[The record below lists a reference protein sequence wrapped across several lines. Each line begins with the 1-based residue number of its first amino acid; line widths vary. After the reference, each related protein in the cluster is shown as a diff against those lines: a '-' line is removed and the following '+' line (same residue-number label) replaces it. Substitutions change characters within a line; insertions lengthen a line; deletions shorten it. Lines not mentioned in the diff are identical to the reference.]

1 MDKVLCPVDFS
12 EYSLNALEYAANL
25 LQIRKGNLTL
35 LHIFTEEE
43 FSKSVRSDHP
53 ENNFSSLK
61 EHALEKLRLLSED
74 TEDTFNINC
83 TYNLSIGGVDKTI
96 ANYAES
102 NDFDYIVMGT
112 LGSGYNQQ
120 TIIGSQTMRTVAEAK
135 TPVITVPIQSS
146 FIKLE
151 SVIYAS
157 DYSDL
162 DKLTM
167 QKLVS
172 FIYNFHSRIRFVHVT
187 HTKDKTTEKNY
198 ETFKD
203 DLETFLGYDK
213 ISYHLM
219 EYKEDISHGIQEFV
233 NEHHGDLLV
242 LLKRKRNFLD
252 KLLSSSVSKE
262 LSYFST
268 RPLLI
273 YKE

>member
-1 MDKVLCPVDFS
+1 MDKILCPIDFS

-35 LHIFTEEE
+35 LHIFTEDD
-43 FSKSVRSDHP
+43 FSNSLKNESPEKS
-53 ENNFSSLK
+53 FSSLK
-61 EHALEKLRLLSED
+61 DHALRKLRLL
-74 TEDTFNINC
+74 TENTVATFNINC
-83 TYNLSIGGVDKTI
+83 NYNLTIGGIDKSI
-96 ANYAES
+96 ANYAEI
-102 NDFDYIVMGT
+102 NGFDYIVMGT
-112 LGSGYNQQ
+112 LGNGYNKE
-120 TIIGSQTMRTVAEAK
+120 TIIGSRTMRTVAEAK

-146 FIKLE
+146 FNKLD
-151 SVIYAS
+151 SVVYAS

-187 HTKDKTTEKNY
+187 HSKDRITERNY
-198 ETFKD
+198 ENFKN
-203 DLETFLGYDK
+203 DLDTFLGYDK
-213 ISYHLM
+213 ISYHLK

-233 NEHHGDLLV
+233 DEHQGDLLV

-252 KLLSSSVSKE
+252 KLISSSVSKE